1 MSVAAGSASSCTVR
15 DVLAGGSPTT
25 PSVGVTSFPPP
36 FETLTVSM
44 AMEDVVEIDPG
55 NLRVSMAMGDVVEID
70 AGNLS
75 VGWEIESSGTDYMSG
90 GVVVKGRLKN
100 HISFWREVI
109 KAPATII
116 STIEGGYVLPL
127 KSEPTA
133 YMRGNHQSACK
144 NSLFIQESL
153 SELCTTGCAVE
164 VSATPVICSPLSV
177 VENSSG
183 KKRLVINLRHLN
195 QFLWKQKFK
204 YEDLRVAMLL
214 LEKGDYMFSF
224 DLKSGYHHVDI
235 AKEHWKYLGFSW
247 ESRFYVFTV
256 LPFSLSSACYIF
268 TKLVRPLVRYWRERG
283 LRVIVYLDDG
293 LCAMGGES
301 NALEASTL
309 VQSTLSQA
317 GFVAN
322 VKKSIWKPTQRLQ
335 WLGFV
340 IDLSQGQI
348 EAHQSS
354 TWRELTA
361 VLRVLSAVAVKLMN
375 FLVRWFTDNQNVARI
390 LLVGSKMALLQ
401 ATALKIFSLSVQY
414 QIRFEPQWIP
424 RGLNERADYLSRII
438 DYDDWQLNPLVFSEL
453 DNAWVPHTVDRFA
466 SFQNSQVPRFNSRCW
481 NPGSEAVDAFTVDWS
496 GENNWWCPPIS
507 LIPRVIRHAQACGA
521 KGSIVVPLWPSAPF
535 WPMLCPFKTGCFATF
550 VRDVRELPQVDSLF
564 LPGLSGA
571 VLFNGE
577 VPNTQV
583 LALRCD
589 FSGVISGKA
598 IPYAGYPVVGGIAS

>member
-1 MSVAAGSASSCTVR
+1 M
-15 DVLAGGSPTT
+15 
-25 PSVGVTSFPPP
+25 
-36 FETLTVSM
+36 
-44 AMEDVVEIDPG
+44 
-55 NLRVSMAMGDVVEID
+55 
-70 AGNLS
+70 
-75 VGWEIESSGTDYMSG
+75 
-90 GVVVKGRLKN
+90 
-100 HISFWREVI
+100 I

-164 VSATPVICSPLSV
+164 VSAMPVLCSPLSV
-177 VENSSG
+177 FENSSG
-183 KKRLVINLRHLN
+183 KKRLVINLRHPN

-224 DLKSGYHHVDI
+224 DLKFGYHHVDN

-256 LPFSLSSACYIF
+256 LPFGLSSACYIF
-268 TKLVRPLVRYWRERG
+268 TKLVRPLVRYWRKSG

-340 IDLSQGQI
+340 IELSQGLIEVPRDRLTAVACKLQRACQLKLVPAKQLASVVGSI
-348 EAHQSS
+348 ISMGLAIGPVSRFMTRSLYTLLNTKLSWWEMLEVTPEAHQELEFWKACLDDYNCQPIWHSPSAVRVVYSDASDTGYGGYVVEHGPCVAYGQWTTHEAHQSS

-375 FLVRWFTDNQNVARI
+375 FRVRWFTDNHNVARI

-414 QIRFEPQWIP
+414 QIRLETEWIP

-438 DYDDWQLNPLVFSEL
+438 DYDDWQLNSLVFSEL
-453 DNAWVPHTVDRFA
+453 DNAWGPHTVDRFA
-466 SFQNSQVPRFNSRCW
+466 SFQNSQVPRFNSRC
-481 NPGSEAVDAFTVDWS
+481 
-496 GENNWWCPPIS
+496 
-507 LIPRVIRHAQACGA
+507 
-521 KGSIVVPLWPSAPF
+521 
-535 WPMLCPFKTGCFATF
+535 
-550 VRDVRELPQVDSLF
+550 
-564 LPGLSGA
+564 
-571 VLFNGE
+571 
-577 VPNTQV
+577 
-583 LALRCD
+583 
-589 FSGVISGKA
+589 
-598 IPYAGYPVVGGIAS
+598 